1 MFDSDSSECELERV
15 NSVSSTPESFDV
27 VPSKLDFR
35 IRVFGEGCSKKG
47 TSFLYTLQEGKA
59 LPYSTRTV
67 TKKGKGI
74 IIQVFFMMINLMFQ
88 SSVSYFQSF

>member
-74 IIQVFFMMINLMFQ
+74 IIQVFL
-88 SSVSYFQSF
+88 